1 MNELQNFSFEGNQIR
16 TVLIDD
22 KPYFVGKDIAGVL
35 GYGNTN
41 KAIRD
46 HVDFED
52 KMGVQNGTPSVK
64 DSLGRIQ
71 KPIWINESGMYSLI
85 LASKLPSSKK
95 FKHWVTSEVLPN
107 IRKHGAYLTDKKAY
121 DITHNKDALADLLLQ
136 AGDQLK
142 QKDLVIQEMKPKAL
156 FADSVAAS
164 HSTILIGEL
173 AKVLRGNGVDI
184 GANRLFQWLRQHG
197 YLINRKGTDWN
208 MPTQRAMD
216 LGLFKIKE
224 SSISH
229 ADGSISVS
237 KTTKVTG
244 KGQQY
249 FVNKFLKENRLER

>member
-1 MNELQNFSFEGNQIR
+1 MNELQKFNFEGNQVR
-16 TVLIDD
+16 TLLIDQ
-22 KPYFVGKDIAGVL
+22 KPYFVGKDIAEVL
-35 GYGNTN
+35 GYSDSSSAVS
-41 KAIRD
+41 KR
-46 HVDFED
+46 VDEED
-52 KMGVQNGTPSVK
+52 KTTLLLRQDGSNYKSKTTV
-64 DSLGRIQ
+64 
-71 KPIWINESGMYSLI
+71 INESGMYSLI
-85 LASKLPSSKK
+85 LASKLPSSRK
-95 FKHWVTSEVLPN
+95 FKHWVTSEVLPA
-107 IRKHGAYLTDKKAY
+107 IRKNGAYLTNKKAY

-229 ADGSISVS
+229 A
-237 KTTKVTG
+237 
-244 KGQQY
+244 
-249 FVNKFLKENRLER
+249 

>member
-1 MNELQNFSFEGNQIR
+1 MNEIQNFNFEGNKVR
-16 TVLIDD
+16 TVLINDE
-22 KPYFVGKDIAGVL
+22 PYFVGKDIADVL
-35 GYGNTN
+35 GYSNT
-41 KAIRD
+41 RD
-46 HVDFED
+46 ALYKHVDEED
-52 KMGVQNGTPSVK
+52 KDSVAIHDGK
-64 DSLGRIQ
+64 KGNPNQ
-71 KPIWINESGMYSLI
+71 VVINESGMYSLV
-85 LASKLPSSKK
+85 LSSKLPSARK
-95 FKHWVTSEVLPN
+95 FKRWVTSEVLPT
-107 IRKHGAYLTDKKAY
+107 IKRYGAYLTDKRAY
-121 DITHNKDALADLLLQ
+121 DITHNKDALADLLVQ
-136 AGDQLK
+136 AGNQLK
-142 QKDLVIQEMKPKAL
+142 EKDLVIEEMKPKAL

-249 FVNKFLKENRLER
+249 FVNKFLKEE

>member
-1 MNELQNFSFEGNQIR
+1 MNELQKFNFEGNQVR
-16 TVLIDD
+16 TLLIDQ
-22 KPYFVGKDIAGVL
+22 KPYFVGKDIAEAL
-35 GYGNTN
+35 GYSDSSSAVS
-41 KAIRD
+41 KR
-46 HVDFED
+46 VDEED
-52 KMGVQNGTPSVK
+52 KTTLLLRQDGSNYKSKTTV
-64 DSLGRIQ
+64 
-71 KPIWINESGMYSLI
+71 INESGMYSLI
-85 LASKLPSSKK
+85 LASKLPSSRK
-95 FKHWVTSEVLPN
+95 FKHWVTSEVLPA
-107 IRKHGAYLTDKKAY
+107 IRKNGIYLTDKKAY

-142 QKDLVIQEMKPKAL
+142 QKDLVIEEMKPKAL

-173 AKVLRGNGVDI
+173 AKMLRGNGVDI

-249 FVNKFLKENRLER
+249 FVNKFLKRAEKLNL

>member
-1 MNELQNFSFEGNQIR
+1 MNELQKFNFEGNQVR
-16 TVLIDD
+16 TLLIDQ
-22 KPYFVGKDIAGVL
+22 KPYFVGKDIAEVL
-35 GYGNTN
+35 GYSDSSSAVS
-41 KAIRD
+41 KR
-46 HVDFED
+46 VDDED
-52 KMGVQNGTPSVK
+52 KTTLLLRQDGSNYKSKTTV
-64 DSLGRIQ
+64 
-71 KPIWINESGMYSLI
+71 INESGMYSLI
-85 LASKLPSSKK
+85 LASKLPSSRK
-95 FKHWVTSEVLPN
+95 FKHWVTSEVLPA
-107 IRKHGAYLTDKKAY
+107 IRKNGAYLTNKKAY

-142 QKDLVIQEMKPKAL
+142 QKDLVIEEMRPKAL

>member
-1 MNELQNFSFEGNQIR
+1 MNEIQNFNFEGNKVR
-16 TVLIDD
+16 TVLINDE
-22 KPYFVGKDIAGVL
+22 PYFVGKDIADVL
-35 GYGNTN
+35 GYSNT
-41 KAIRD
+41 RD
-46 HVDFED
+46 ALYKHVDEED
-52 KMGVQNGTPSVK
+52 KDSVAIHDGK
-64 DSLGRIQ
+64 KGNPNQ
-71 KPIWINESGMYSLI
+71 VVINESGMYSLV
-85 LASKLPSSKK
+85 LSSKLPSARK
-95 FKHWVTSEVLPN
+95 FKRWVTSEVLPT
-107 IRKHGAYLTDKKAY
+107 IKRYGAYLTDKRAY
-121 DITHNKDALADLLLQ
+121 DITHNKDALADLLVQ
-136 AGDQLK
+136 AGNQLK
-142 QKDLVIQEMKPKAL
+142 EKDLVIEEMKPKAL

-249 FVNKFLKENRLER
+249 FVNKFLKEG